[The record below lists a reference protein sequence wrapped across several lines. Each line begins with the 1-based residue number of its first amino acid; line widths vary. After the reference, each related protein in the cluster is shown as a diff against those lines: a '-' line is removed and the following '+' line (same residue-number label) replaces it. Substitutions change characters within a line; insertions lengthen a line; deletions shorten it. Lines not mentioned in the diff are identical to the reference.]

1 MKLFFYPRLALRNI
15 RKNAKIYI
23 PYLLT
28 STFTVAM
35 LYIIHSL
42 SVNGGYESL
51 KLGKR
56 ILPVIMDLGT
66 WVVMIFAIIFFCFL
80 LYLKF

>member
-35 LYIIHSL
+35 FYIIHSL
-42 SVNGGYESL
+42 SINGAYDDMTVGA
-51 KLGKR
+51 R
-56 ILPVIMDLGT
+56 TLPIVMELGT
-66 WVVMIFAIIFFCFL
+66 YVVIIFI
-80 LYLKF
+80 